1 MSTETTIS
9 KDACSATVI
18 RGAIAKEEAS
28 PAGYYTA
35 DCYDK
40 DGNLKWSDYI
50 ENVVT
55 DTGRQHMLG
64 VQFKSV
70 TQVTAWYIG
79 LISSVKGANNYSGVA
94 NTDSQAAH
102 GGWAYANSN
111 NAPNYS
117 QTSLR
122 QITFATA
129 ATKAIASSNA
139 TVFSINGSGTV
150 KGAFLTTNPNKN
162 NLTSGPTTGT
172 LYSAGLFTGG
182 DKVVQNGDTLNV
194 SYTTVLGG

>member
-1 MSTETTIS
+1 MSSEIAIS

-18 RGAIAKEEAS
+18 RGAGTKEDAS
-28 PAGYYTA
+28 PGGYYTA
-35 DCYDK
+35 ECYDE

-50 ENVVT
+50 KNVVT
-55 DTGRQHMLG
+55 DQGRNHMLG
-64 VQFKSV
+64 VEFKSV
-70 TQVTAWYIG
+70 TQITAWYIG
-79 LISSVKGANNYSGVA
+79 LISSVKGANNYAAVA
-94 NTDSQAAH
+94 NTDTQASH
-102 GGWAYANSN
+102 SNWGQCNSN
-111 NAPNYS
+111 NAPNYG

-122 QITFATA
+122 QVTFATA

-139 TVFSINGSGTV
+139 AVFSISGSGTV
-150 KGAFLTTNPNKN
+150 KGAFLTSNANKN

>member
-1 MSTETTIS
+1 MTTETTIS

-18 RGAIAKEEAS
+18 RGAATNEEVS
-28 PAGYYTA
+28 PGGYYTA
-35 DCYDK
+35 ECYDK

-50 ENVVT
+50 KNVVT
-55 DTGRQHMLG
+55 DTGREHMLG

-70 TQVTAWYIG
+70 TQITAWYIG
-79 LISSVKGANNYSGVA
+79 LISSVKGSNNYAAVA

-102 GGWAYANSN
+102 SNWAQCNSN
-111 NAPNYS
+111 NAPNFS

-139 TVFSINGSGTV
+139 TVFSISSNGTV
-150 KGAFLTTNPNKN
+150 KGAFLSSNPNKSN
-162 NLTSGPTTGT
+162 DTGALTGF
-172 LYSAGLFTGG
+172 LYSAGTFTGG

>member
-18 RGAIAKEEAS
+18 RGAGTKEDAS
-28 PAGYYTA
+28 PGGYYTA
-35 DCYDK
+35 ECYDEN
-40 DGNLKWSDYI
+40 GNLKWSDYI
-50 ENVVT
+50 NNVVT
-55 DTGRQHMLG
+55 DTGRNHMLG
-64 VQFKSV
+64 VQFRSV
-70 TQVTAWYIG
+70 SQVTAWYIG
-79 LISSVKGANNYSGVA
+79 LISSVKGANNYATVA
-94 NTDSQAAH
+94 NTDTQASH
-102 GGWAYANSN
+102 SNWGQANSN

-122 QITFATA
+122 LVTFAAA

-139 TVFSINGSGTV
+139 TVFSITGSGTV
-150 KGAFLTTNPNKN
+150 KGAFLTSNPNKSN
-162 NLTSGPTTGT
+162 AGAGPTTGT

>member
-1 MSTETTIS
+1 MSTETAIS

-18 RGAIAKEEAS
+18 RGAGAKEDTS
-28 PAGYYTA
+28 PAGYYKA
-35 DCYDK
+35 ECYDK

-50 ENVVT
+50 NNVVT
-55 DTGRQHMLG
+55 DQGRNHMLG
-64 VQFKSV
+64 VNFRAV

-79 LISSVKGANNYSGVA
+79 LISSVKGANNYAAAA
-94 NTDSQAAH
+94 NTDTQASH
-102 GGWAYANSN
+102 SNWAYANGN
-111 NAPNYS
+111 NAPQFS

-122 QITFATA
+122 QITFAAA

-139 TVFSINGSGTV
+139 TVFSITSSGTV
-150 KGAFLTTNPNKN
+150 KGAFLTTNPNKGDGD
-162 NLTSGPTTGT
+162 SGSTTGF
-172 LYSAGLFTGG
+172 LYSAGTFTGG

>member
-18 RGAIAKEEAS
+18 RGAGAKEEAS

-35 DCYDK
+35 ECYDK

-50 ENVVT
+50 KNVVT
-55 DTGRQHMLG
+55 DTGRNHMLG

-70 TQVTAWYIG
+70 TQITTWYIG
-79 LISSVKGANNYSGVA
+79 LISSVKGANNYGGVA
-94 NTDSQAAH
+94 NTDSQASHSA
-102 GGWAYANSN
+102 WAQCNSN

-129 ATKAIASSNA
+129 ANKAIASSNA
-139 TVFSINGSGTV
+139 MVFSMNGSGTV
-150 KGAFLTTNPNKN
+150 KGAFLTSNPSKSNG
-162 NLTSGPTTGT
+162 SSATTGF
-172 LYSAGLFTGG
+172 LYSAGTFTAG
-182 DKVVQNGDTLNV
+182 DKTVTSGDILNV